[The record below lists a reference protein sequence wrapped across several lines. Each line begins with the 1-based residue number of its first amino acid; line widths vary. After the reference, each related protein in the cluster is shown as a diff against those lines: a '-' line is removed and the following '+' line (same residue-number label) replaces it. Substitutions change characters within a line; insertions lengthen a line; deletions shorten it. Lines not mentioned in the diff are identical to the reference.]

1 MSFDTLGL
9 KPELLR
15 AVADKG
21 YTVPTP
27 IQLQAIPAVL
37 GGADVLAGAQ
47 TGTGKTAGFTLPLL
61 QKLGARGGRNPRA
74 LVLTPTREL
83 AAQVAQS
90 ITDYGKYGDLRTQVI
105 FGGVSEKPQIDKART
120 AATSW
125 SRRPAACSTCANNAQ
140 CRSPKCR
147 SSSSTKRT

>member
-1 MSFDTLGL
+1 MSFETLGL

-37 GGADVLAGAQ
+37 AGGDVLAGAQ

-74 LVLTPTREL
+74 LVLD
-83 AAQVAQS
+83 AHA
-90 ITDYGKYGDLRTQVI
+90 
-105 FGGVSEKPQIDKART
+105 
-120 AATSW
+120 
-125 SRRPAACSTCANNAQ
+125 
-140 CRSPKCR
+140 
-147 SSSSTKRT
+147 